1 MKSEDLRKILKPL
14 IKQCI
19 KEVIFEEGYV
29 SKIVSETI
37 VGMKNSEI
45 IVEKKISAFSP
56 EKKDNIEYAREKL
69 LDSLGKDSY
78 NGVNI
83 FENVKPLSNS
93 DNENSAKTAL
103 SSYASSDS
111 GVDISSLPGARNWGL
126 LINKE
131 K

>member
-69 LDSLGKDSY
+69 LDSLGKESQ
-78 NGVNI
+78 
-83 FENVKPLSNS
+83 
-93 DNENSAKTAL
+93 
-103 SSYASSDS
+103 
-111 GVDISSLPGARNWGL
+111 
-126 LINKE
+126 
-131 K
+131 